1 MYNLCCCLMLLAR
14 NEKESSNHTP
24 GCEGS
29 EGRKAC
35 PKMVSRDG
43 LPRARCVEMEGPDP
57 KKIVYEVH
65 HRTV

>member
-1 MYNLCCCLMLLAR
+1 MKRKARTTLLGVR
-14 NEKESSNHTP
+14 
-24 GCEGS
+24 GVRGVR
-29 EGRKAC
+29 GRKAC

-57 KKIVYEVH
+57 KKIVYEVL